1 MDRLKNRL
9 ITGLIVVFCS
19 LGLSQPRELHILY
32 SQNTNGVL
40 VNCQCPSAP
49 LGGLEKRATFIKGW
63 LKTHPNTLL
72 FDSGDF
78 MSFDGDENSDA
89 RMIKAME
96 ALTYSAVNL
105 GDQEFSNGL
114 DFLKTNINQT
124 SIPWIASN
132 LKQTRKDRLSIPP
145 YRLLESGGLKVLV
158 LGVLDKESY
167 DFFDRIYGDFQM
179 EVLDPAEAIGA
190 VYQTMTKNTKVD
202 LVLLL
207 SNLGYD
213 QDAALAGELTFLD
226 IIIGGHSQHQFE
238 DPVKIENAIITQSGK
253 NGQYVGHLEL
263 RFDGG
268 KLLGHS
274 GELIPMDLSIPDDE
288 TMLELITE

>member
-1 MDRLKNRL
+1 
-9 ITGLIVVFCS
+9 
-19 LGLSQPRELHILY
+19 
-32 SQNTNGVL
+32 
-40 VNCQCPSAP
+40 
-49 LGGLEKRATFIKGW
+49 
-63 LKTHPNTLL
+63 
-72 FDSGDF
+72 
-78 MSFDGDENSDA
+78 
-89 RMIKAME
+89 
-96 ALTYSAVNL
+96 
-105 GDQEFSNGL
+105 
-114 DFLKTNINQT
+114 
-124 SIPWIASN
+124 
-132 LKQTRKDRLSIPP
+132 
-145 YRLLESGGLKVLV
+145 
-158 LGVLDKESY
+158 
-167 DFFDRIYGDFQM
+167 
-179 EVLDPAEAIGA
+179 
-190 VYQTMTKNTKVD
+190 MTKNTKVD

>member
-1 MDRLKNRL
+1 
-9 ITGLIVVFCS
+9 
-19 LGLSQPRELHILY
+19 
-32 SQNTNGVL
+32 
-40 VNCQCPSAP
+40 
-49 LGGLEKRATFIKGW
+49 
-63 LKTHPNTLL
+63 
-72 FDSGDF
+72 